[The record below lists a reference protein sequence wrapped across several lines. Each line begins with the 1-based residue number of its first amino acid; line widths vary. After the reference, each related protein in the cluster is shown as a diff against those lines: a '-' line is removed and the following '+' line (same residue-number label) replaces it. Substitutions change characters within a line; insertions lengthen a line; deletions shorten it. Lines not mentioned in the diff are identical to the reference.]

1 MKEGS
6 SCGYGCGAESLR
18 AAHADGQAAARG
30 AVAAAVRRAAAVRA
44 AGRRR
49 RRAGRPGREAPA
61 LALHAQTGTRS
72 LYLSRSLSLF
82 ILSLTRL
89 FPAVMFL
96 RLSASL
102 GYELLQ
108 IFTGTLYKLL
118 WPAWHS
124 RLRSTS
130 ICTS

>member
-72 LYLSRSLSLF
+72 LSLSLF